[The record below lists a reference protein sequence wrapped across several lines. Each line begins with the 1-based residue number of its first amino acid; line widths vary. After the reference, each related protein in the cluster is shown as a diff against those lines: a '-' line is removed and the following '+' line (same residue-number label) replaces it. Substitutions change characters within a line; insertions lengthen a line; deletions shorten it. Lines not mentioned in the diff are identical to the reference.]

1 MLPIETESFKDD
13 GVMVGLWRQ
22 CIRYLPDKYE
32 CYENLNQN
40 IEDNDDPL
48 CKCTCYHWSH
58 HLVTIVSLFGMTM
71 SLFFI
76 VINYAIPILFA
87 SMTISISDLM
97 NK

>member
-1 MLPIETESFKDD
+1 MEMLPIEKESFKDD

-48 CKCTCYHWSH
+48 CKCTC
-58 HLVTIVSLFGMTM
+58 VTTGATTLSL
-71 SLFFI
+71 LCH
-76 VINYAIPILFA
+76 NLA
-87 SMTISISDLM
+87 
-97 NK
+97 

>member
-1 MLPIETESFKDD
+1 MEMLPIETESFKDD

-48 CKCTCYHWSH
+48 CK
-58 HLVTIVSLFGMTM
+58 FA
-71 SLFFI
+71 
-76 VINYAIPILFA
+76 INQSEFHILAKNIYYDSYA
-87 SMTISISDLM
+87 M
-97 NK
+97 NHFLNRFPGQIDIF

>member
-1 MLPIETESFKDD
+1 MLPVETESFKDD

-48 CKCTCYHWSH
+48 CKCTCNHDEPPPCHYC
-58 HLVTIVSLFGMTM
+58 VTIWHENV
-71 SLFFI
+71 
-76 VINYAIPILFA
+76 
-87 SMTISISDLM
+87 TIFHCH
-97 NK
+97 

>member
-1 MLPIETESFKDD
+1 MLPIEKESFKDD

-48 CKCTCYHWSH
+48 CKCNTC
-58 HLVTIVSLFGMTM
+58 VTTGATTLSL
-71 SLFFI
+71 LCH
-76 VINYAIPILFA
+76 YLA
-87 SMTISISDLM
+87 
-97 NK
+97 

>member
-1 MLPIETESFKDD
+1 MEMLPDETESFKDD

-48 CKCTCYHWSH
+48 CKCTCNHDEPPPCHYC
-58 HLVTIVSLFGMTM
+58 VTIWHENV
-71 SLFFI
+71 
-76 VINYAIPILFA
+76 
-87 SMTISISDLM
+87 TIFHCH
-97 NK
+97 